1 MSALPS
7 LPHIIVTHHRR
18 ASSSCIIA
26 THHRRASSSRIIA
39 THHRRASSSRI
50 IAVHHRRASS
60 SRITA
65 VQHRRVFLHACH
77 THVVCMCRASQR
89 TFGMTPSSAALR
101 RRLPRL
107 LSEINSPSASVTE
120 TKPVVPSSAGKH
132 AQQVLATRRK
142 GAAKARSEPPRAF
155 SLPAWSASE
164 REPGWLDLPATPFN
178 GAVRCR
184 VRSGWHGMVGC
195 GIALNSDS
203 GSMVLTSATVSW
215 NCRCEDSLM

>member
-7 LPHIIVTHHRR
+7 LPRIIV
-18 ASSSCIIA
+18 

-50 IAVHHRRASS
+50 IAVQHRRASS

-77 THVVCMCRASQR
+77 THVVCMCRATQR

-101 RRLPRL
+101 RRLPRW
-107 LSEINSPSASVTE
+107 LSEISSPSASVTE

-155 SLPAWSASE
+155 SSPAWSASE

-184 VRSGWHGMVGC
+184 VRSGWRGVVGC
-195 GIALNSDS
+195 GIALDSDS
-203 GSMVLTSATVSW
+203 GSVVLTSATVSR
-215 NCRCEDSLM
+215 NCRSEDSFMRR